1 MPQRLKRPSWL
12 RIGVV
17 LLTLIWYPSFAFEPL
32 GWLMLVGFIP
42 LGALLLVAHWAAI
55 KDRDWFSLT
64 LLGAF
69 WGSWM
74 YWGDRWWPGNSY
86 DETTAI
92 DELWRQV
99 RHDARSWIPSL
110 VLAAGL
116 YVWRASQGSWQAT
129 SHWLR
134 LLAHVAALIG
144 LAGFPLLLPSARGM
158 IAEHWKGGAAMA
170 VLYPTAVLSF
180 TLFWAAFRSPNAVTA
195 VSLRTA
201 LVVVALVVVAAVIAR
216 SSGFIVPGRYTQTF
230 WSSRI
235 WTLFGTDQLGIH
247 FAGLALV
254 WMLLAVLARRG
265 EDVRQ
270 SGHPASLEVE
280 RGLDARG

>member
-1 MPQRLKRPSWL
+1 M
-12 RIGVV
+12 
-17 LLTLIWYPSFAFEPL
+17 LL
-32 GWLMLVGFIP
+32 GFIP

-55 KDRDWFSLT
+55 KARDWFSLT

-86 DETTAI
+86 DETIAI

-99 RHDARSWIPSL
+99 WHDARYWIPSL

-116 YVWRASQGSWQAT
+116 YVWRASQRPWQGT
-129 SHWLR
+129 SRRLR
-134 LLAHVAALIG
+134 LLAYSAALIG
-144 LAGFPLLLPSARGM
+144 LVGFPLLLPSARGM

-170 VLYPTAVLSF
+170 VLYPTVVLSF
-180 TLFWAAFRSPNAVTA
+180 ALFWASFRSPNAIAA

-201 LVVVALVVVAAVIAR
+201 MVVVAVVVVATVIAR
-216 SSGFIVPGRYTQTF
+216 SGGFIEPARFTQTF

-247 FAGLALV
+247 FTGLALA
-254 WMLLAVLARRG
+254 WLVLAALARSEG
-265 EDVRQ
+265 GA
-270 SGHPASLEVE
+270 SANPAQVTS
-280 RGLDARG
+280 